1 MISFVL
7 QISKKA
13 NKLDEIAL
21 GIESELQEQ
30 TNNTGRFFCDVRI
43 ETPQFILYENQFDLK
58 RTNCLII
65 DGLINLKLS
74 TVENQTKVYLELSD
88 LMVKLKSFKKKKY
101 ETRNSY
107 LILTPT
113 SVSLTG
119 QIDNNE
125 ISPDSDRKHQS
136 FICDFQEINLNMC
149 SLMINTSL
157 KMLNS
162 ITSSLAQRF
171 PSSEATLPVDSESEA
186 ANTWTS
192 ELSLFIPIAFAASD
206 FWFTQCKNNGSM
218 SSSSTSSSLS
228 TASADSGLKAHRKT
242 QLLIRTRKILVKLE
256 AGTSEE
262 IPLIALN
269 LSMTGEVSN
278 WLVSPSL
285 NLKIN
290 LEMSYFN
297 EALTAWEP
305 VIEPVEDSND
315 NLRPYELSL
324 DMFSFKEDDVAH
336 RKAMKK
342 STSTSELDKHSNNL
356 KVLRSFQITSETS
369 LQFVVTRTF
378 MGLIDTVIKTL
389 TIGDDANET
398 EGELYDDKTEM
409 EMEENLIMENLKAGQ
424 TETGTAEEALADEL
438 QIDEDDENLS
448 FGFLIKN
455 ELGFDVKLESL
466 FGFRVICFQF

>member
-1 MISFVL
+1 M
-7 QISKKA
+7 
-13 NKLDEIAL
+13 
-21 GIESELQEQ
+21 
-30 TNNTGRFFCDVRI
+30 GRFFCDVRI

-74 TVENQTKVYLELSD
+74 TVDNQTKVYLELND

-119 QIDNNE
+119 QIDSNE
-125 ISPDSDRKHQS
+125 ISHDSDRKHQS

-171 PSSEATLPVDSESEA
+171 PSSDATPVLVDSEA
-186 ANTWTS
+186 DNTWTS
-192 ELSLFIPIAFAASD
+192 DLSLFNPIAFTASD
-206 FWFTQCKNNGSM
+206 FWFTQYKNNGSM
-218 SSSSTSSSLS
+218 SSSSTSSDLS
-228 TASADSGLKAHRKT
+228 VASTSDSCPRANKKT
-242 QLLIRTRKILVKLE
+242 QLLIRTRKILIKLE

-278 WLVSPSL
+278 WLVSPTL

-305 VIEPVEDSND
+305 VIEPVEDAND
-315 NLRPYELSL
+315 NLRPYELAL
-324 DMFSFKEDDVAH
+324 DMFSFKDDSEVGH

-342 STSTSELDKHSNNL
+342 SESSRELDKHSNNL
-356 KVLRSFQITSETS
+356 KVVRSFQVTSETS

-378 MGLIDTVIKTL
+378 MGLIDTVVKTL
-389 TIGDDANET
+389 TIGDEANEKA
-398 EGELYDDKTEM
+398 EGELFEDKTEV
-409 EMEENLIMENLKAGQ
+409 EMEENLIMENLRAGQ
-424 TETGTAEEALADEL
+424 LVEEDEL
-438 QIDEDDENLS
+438 LIDEDEENLS
-448 FGFLIKN
+448 FGFLVKN
-455 ELGFDVKLESL
+455 ELGFDVQLESL
-466 FGFRVICFQF
+466 FGFKVILLRQHIFDRCHLSTEKYVAETELRNYSVILI